1 MLGQEEENE
10 NRAQTNTYLVNLD
23 GILFLDLSGLLPNP
37 RTKVASTEPVGEAF
51 HGQQPVAYG
60 SSSFHLS

>member
-51 HGQQPVAYG
+51 HGQQPVV
-60 SSSFHLS
+60 